1 MKRVPKLAGV
11 LSLAATTILSAAPV
25 IPVYDLEGLLSEGGQ
40 SSLSLLSLSFS
51 TERGITH
58 YDLVRSLQKAA
69 ADEEVKGVV
78 LEVDGAG
85 FTMAQVQELQRRLQE
100 IRKAGKDVWMY
111 SEALSRGTALIGSV
125 ANHFVLMPEAD
136 VSLTGIYG
144 ESLYFKGLFDK
155 IGVQVDVVHI
165 GDFKSAGESYYRDGP
180 SEPAQKQMNEL
191 LDANYEQT
199 VSQIAKGRGI
209 EEEDVRAFVD
219 SGFQTAELAK
229 EAGLI
234 DDLQYRTDFIKIV
247 RAHYGEGT
255 KFDREYELPSTSG
268 PDIDS
273 MFDVFSLLFGS
284 GRAKRFRRD
293 YIAVVVLDAAI
304 TDSSIAPVRKEILAA
319 AKNVKCRGLVFRVNS
334 PGGSALASEVL
345 WEATDEFKAT
355 GKPFVVSMGGVAASG
370 GYYVAAGAERIFA
383 ERGTVTGSIG
393 VVGMKF
399 ALGGG
404 MDKLGITTHEIKRG
418 RHADIMNTTRPFS
431 EEEKALVR
439 KSMLDIYGTFKK
451 RITDGRGD
459 RLKGELE
466 SMAGGRVYPGER
478 ALELGLVDELGGI
491 HEALAYVAK
500 KAKLE
505 IYETHLL
512 PEPQDLFS
520 GLFAPAPASRDD
532 DEFIRMSE
540 RTPASAMKAYL
551 DSQPILRVLDPSKR
565 AALEQFVTGL
575 ETFQNERILLLAPH
589 FTSLSSSTR

>member
-180 SEPAQKQMNEL
+180 SESAQKQMNEL

-255 KFDREYELPSTSG
+255 KFDREYELPSASG
-268 PDIDS
+268 PEIDS

-451 RITDGRGD
+451 RITNGRGD

-505 IYETHLL
+505 IYETYLL

-540 RTPASAMKAYL
+540 RTPASAMKAHL